1 MARLIFIGE
10 KFGGRVYEFALEKTS
25 VGRGDHNT
33 LTLHDVS
40 VSNSHCEILVYGTEV
55 IVRDLGS
62 RNGTFVNGV
71 RLQAQQRPLHQGQVV
86 KFGSIEARL
95 ELDSEST
102 SNTDSDVTAFHAHAR
117 HLRGKREEPLLPSDV
132 SMKLDSE
139 SASAPTDPTMV
150 LSRSARGEE
159 PFKPAAT
166 EDSHSIKTSRSR
178 VKFALIVAILVL
190 GMAVLIGLFFRA
202 Q

>member
-10 KFGGRVYEFALEKTS
+10 KFGGRVYEFALEKTT

-33 LTLHDVS
+33 LTVHDVS
-40 VSNSHCEILVYGTEV
+40 ISNSHCEILVYRAEV

-71 RLQAQQRPLHQGQVV
+71 RLQNQQRPLHQGQVV

-102 SNTDSDVTAFHAHAR
+102 THTDSDVTAFHAHAR
-117 HLRGKREEPLLPSDV
+117 HLRQQQDAPLTPPDISLT
-132 SMKLDSE
+132 LDSGP
-139 SASAPTDPTMV
+139 ASAPTGPTMM
-150 LSRSARGEE
+150 LPRSARGEE
-159 PFKPAAT
+159 PLKPAPT
-166 EDSHSIKTSRSR
+166 EAPHANKTSRSR
-178 VKFALIVAILVL
+178 VKFALMVAILVL
-190 GMAVLIGLFFRA
+190 GAAILVGFFFRA